1 MGPRQTAVNTLSHS
15 TGSRASSVTNGLCE
29 PSSHEISGTCE
40 MDEQPLGEIPSLPPE
55 VTDICINGI
64 GTILCDLGLMRTSF
78 LGMNGAMPS
87 KYDENTRARAARLVR
102 EHASDYG
109 SEWTALK
116 AISGRL
122 GMTAEMGA

>member
-1 MGPRQTAVNTLSHS
+1 
-15 TGSRASSVTNGLCE
+15 
-29 PSSHEISGTCE
+29 
-40 MDEQPLGEIPSLPPE
+40 MDEQPRGEIPSLPPE